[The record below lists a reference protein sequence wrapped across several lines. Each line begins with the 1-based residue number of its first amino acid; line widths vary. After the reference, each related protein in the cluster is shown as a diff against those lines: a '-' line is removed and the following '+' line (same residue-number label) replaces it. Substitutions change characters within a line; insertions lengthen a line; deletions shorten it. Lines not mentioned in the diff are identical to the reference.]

1 MLISSSTVQLRIWHP
16 CSGDHMDLGKIWDK
30 YGLYIALGF
39 MMLMMISYQIE
50 WLRVGVGQSIDLAF
64 APLVEEFRIPFFILI
79 VILSAVTGL
88 YSSIIQKY
96 TIDYERMATVQERIK
111 EFQTEYREA
120 QLSQDEKRI
129 KKMEA
134 KKDRVMREQLEMS
147 QQQFKPMAY
156 ILVLTVPIFFWL
168 LFRLGQIDKTL
179 SMPYNS
185 MIMIT
190 FPYAGSHNLTDPV
203 LWIMPA
209 WIIWYMIC
217 SLTISQVIRKAL
229 NIGGI

>member
-1 MLISSSTVQLRIWHP
+1 
-16 CSGDHMDLGKIWDK
+16 MDLGKIWDK

-39 MMLMMISYQIE
+39 MMLMMISYQIQ

-168 LFRLGQIDKTL
+168 LFRLGQINNTL
-179 SMPYNS
+179 SIPYNS

-203 LWIMPA
+203 LWVMPA

-217 SLTISQVIRKAL
+217 SLTISQVIRKSL